1 MVQAGETRDQIRE
14 RCKTRFMTTFE
25 TMDQHELKI
34 EEENGNIEVRQTWDE
49 ETNVMMGFGQQ
60 KMIEGIVPDDFI
72 TFFNDWD

>member
-34 EEENGNIEVRQTWDE
+34 EEENGNRDPRKYFSRIV
-49 ETNVMMGFGQQ
+49 TNAPVELSHSWRLRSF
-60 KMIEGIVPDDFI
+60 KILLL
-72 TFFNDWD
+72 NC